1 MGLSYNVP
9 YDSAQWLR
17 YYLSIRLRDK
27 SMKKHTVKTK
37 VNVVLEAISADK
49 ITAEMA
55 FTHSVLWSGLA
66 KEILD

>member
-1 MGLSYNVP
+1 
-9 YDSAQWLR
+9 
-17 YYLSIRLRDK
+17 
-27 SMKKHTVKTK
+27 MKKHTVKTK